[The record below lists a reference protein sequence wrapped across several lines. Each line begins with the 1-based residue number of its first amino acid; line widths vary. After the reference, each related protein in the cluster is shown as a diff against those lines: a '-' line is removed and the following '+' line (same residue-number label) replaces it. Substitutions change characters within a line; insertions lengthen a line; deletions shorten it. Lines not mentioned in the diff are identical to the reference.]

1 MVIMVHPSA
10 SAGSASA
17 QLTLFSMPAETL
29 RTGHG
34 VSWLAYVGIEE
45 QVKAAEFKNPDE
57 ALAFAAQHT
66 LMRCMAATLLGVK
79 ATAAADIAVDRTCL
93 LCGSGQPHGKPRI
106 EGVNLSMARALGLA
120 AGVTGPTGL
129 SIGLDLITVRGSYY
143 DSFDRIA
150 LADYEKRVV
159 ASLPA
164 AEAALARH
172 LLWGAKEAVLKAT
185 GYGLALAPST
195 VMLALPPL
203 PAALED
209 AHGLTARASVQLP
222 GEAQPRTYWV
232 TWQVHEGT
240 YLLAVASDQP
250 HALTSHRVTTPLMV
264 RRALEQEMH

>member
-10 SAGSASA
+10 TAEAASA
-17 QLTLFSMPAETL
+17 QLTLFCMPAETL

-34 VSWLAYVGIEE
+34 VSWLAYVGLAE
-45 QVKAAEFKNPDE
+45 QARAAEFKNPDE

-66 LMRCMAATLLGVK
+66 LMRCMAASHLGVK
-79 ATAAADIAVDRTCL
+79 ATSASEIPVDRACL
-93 LCGSGQPHGKPRI
+93 LCTSGQPHGKPRI

-120 AGVTGPTGL
+120 AGVTGPAGL

-164 AEAALARH
+164 PEAALARH
-172 LLWGAKEAVLKAT
+172 LLWSAKEAVLKAT
-185 GYGLALAPST
+185 GYGLALEPKK

-203 PAALED
+203 PAALEQ
-209 AHGLTARASVQLP
+209 AQGLTARASVHLP
-222 GEAQPRTYWV
+222 GETEPRTYWI

-240 YLLAVASDQP
+240 YLLAVASNCP
-250 HALTSHRVTTPLMV
+250 HTLTVYAVTTPLMV
-264 RRALEQEMH
+264 RRVLDQEAT

>member
-1 MVIMVHPSA
+1 MVHPSA
-10 SAGSASA
+10 TAEAASA
-17 QLTLFSMPAETL
+17 QLTLFCMPAETL

-34 VSWLAYVGIEE
+34 VSWLAYVGLAE
-45 QVKAAEFKNPDE
+45 QARAAEFKNPDE

-66 LMRCMAATLLGVK
+66 LMRCMAASHLGVK
-79 ATAAADIAVDRTCL
+79 ATSASEIPVDRTCL
-93 LCGSGQPHGKPRI
+93 LCVSSQPHGKPRI

-120 AGVTGPTGL
+120 AGVTGPAGL

-159 ASLPA
+159 ASLPT

-172 LLWGAKEAVLKAT
+172 LLWSAKEAVLKAT

-240 YLLAVASDQP
+240 YLLAIASDQP
-250 HALTSHRVTTPLMV
+250 HALTSHRVTAPLMV